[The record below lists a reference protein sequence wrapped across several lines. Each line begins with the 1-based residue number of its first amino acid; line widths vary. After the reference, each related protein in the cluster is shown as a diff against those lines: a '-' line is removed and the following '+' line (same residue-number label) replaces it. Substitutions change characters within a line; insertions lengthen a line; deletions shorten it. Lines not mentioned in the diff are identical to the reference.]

1 MFEPLLLHL
10 FLLHASV
17 DIVYSSLSYLKHLFT
32 LFLFPNRT
40 TLLMLYSFV
49 ESVSFFFCAYHPSQT
64 DAQNIFAQQLPGV
77 MPLNSKVLWSILSST
92 IIEVLK
98 KRWTLLNIICPN
110 QENQENPDMMGMPPS
125 YIVVDISWED
135 PDDDSD
141 HLEVINEEKRIETKN
156 ENLENNLDNQI
167 GKKYQDFFQNYWRT
181 STFVS
186 FPRNSLCLRDH
197 WQLKIGT
204 SLLWFGKQWRAMAS
218 YSTANGLCI
227 KQLEVVSV
235 SQMLNVLQLVPP
247 HKDLV
252 DALLPH
258 LAVSPGVEGG
268 GGLPPSST
276 AECEP
281 QSTKDFEGIWYV
293 LAGEI
298 KFILVNTAVGV
309 IISLAFIN
317 AKDIIDETKEYEPKC
332 IENLR
337 GKVRTKEKKTFSGIK
352 SKCRKLS
359 PSNKKESVSNA
370 ATTLIEIAS

>member
-1 MFEPLLLHL
+1 
-10 FLLHASV
+10 
-17 DIVYSSLSYLKHLFT
+17 
-32 LFLFPNRT
+32 
-40 TLLMLYSFV
+40 MLYSFV

-64 DAQNIFAQQLPGV
+64 DGQNIFAQQLPGV

-98 KRWTLLNIICPN
+98 KRWTLLNNIICPN

-125 YIVVDISWED
+125 YIVVDMSWED
-135 PDDDSD
+135 PDDD
-141 HLEVINEEKRIETKN
+141 HLEVINGGKRIETKN
-156 ENLENNLDNQI
+156 ENLEHNLDNQI
-167 GKKYQDFFQNYWRT
+167 AKKYLDFFQNYWRT

-186 FPRNSLCLRDH
+186 FPRTSLCLRDN

-204 SLLWFGKQWRAMAS
+204 SLHWFGTQWRAMAS
-218 YSTANGLCI
+218 YSTASGLCI

-252 DALLPH
+252 HALLPH
-258 LAVSPGVEGG
+258 LTVSSGVEGG
-268 GGLPPSST
+268 GGLPVIPPSST

-298 KFILVNTAVGV
+298 KFILINTAVGV

-317 AKDIIDETKEYEPKC
+317 AKDIIEETREYELKC

-337 GKVRTKEKKTFSGIK
+337 GKVRRKEKKTFSGIK

-359 PSNKKESVSNA
+359 PRNKKESVSNA
-370 ATTLIEIAS
+370 ATKLIEVAS